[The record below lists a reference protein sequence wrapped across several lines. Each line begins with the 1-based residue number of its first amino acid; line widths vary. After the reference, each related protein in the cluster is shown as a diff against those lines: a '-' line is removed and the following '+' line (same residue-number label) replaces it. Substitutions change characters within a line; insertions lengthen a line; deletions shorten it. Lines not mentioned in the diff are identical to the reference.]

1 MSRNLFDPNVIRSI
15 QANLSKN
22 CLSYWFPIL
31 EKTGV
36 RVPET
41 VIIKT
46 EVELGHLLDGV
57 TPKGFDGFIQQLVR
71 AAFIISGEYHLRTG
85 QFLQT
90 YFLRTGML
98 SGKHSWLDTC
108 YVPFVKDFPEHVAAL
123 VEESAVCDMLGRPF
137 DVWAVREFI
146 PMVSAFTAFNGLP
159 INKERRYFIKDGE
172 VICHH
177 PYWPQEAVAQGGPKD
192 SGDGFPWQERLA
204 YLNVEPA
211 DEVAFLSEQARIVS
225 RVFEGAW
232 SLDFS
237 QARTGEWL
245 AIDMAV
251 AEESYHWEDCP
262 NNVNVTN
269 GD

>member
-15 QANLSKN
+15 QASLSKN

-36 RVPET
+36 RVPKT

-46 EVELGHLLDGV
+46 EVELGRLFDEE
-57 TPKGFDGFIQQLVR
+57 TPEGFDGFIEELSR
-71 AAFIISGEYHLRTG
+71 AAFSVAGEYYQGSPEGTG
-85 QFLQT
+85 PF
-90 YFLRTGML
+90 FLRTGML

-108 YVPFVKDFPEHVAAL
+108 YVPSIDDLPDHVFNL
-123 VEESAVCDMLGRPF
+123 CEESAMCDMLGRPF
-137 DVWAVREFI
+137 NVWAVREFI

-159 INKERRYFIKDGE
+159 INKERRYFIKDVE
-172 VICHH
+172 VLCYHS
-177 PYWPQEAVAQGGPKD
+177 YWPEDAVAEGEPKD
-192 SGDGFPWQERLA
+192 SDGFPWQERLA
-204 YLNVEPA
+204 YINVQPL
-211 DEVAFLSEQARIVS
+211 DSEVAFLSEQARKVS
-225 RVFEGAW
+225 RAFEGAW

-237 QARTGEWL
+237 QAKTGEWI

-251 AEESYHWEDCP
+251 AEESWHWPDCP

-269 GD
+269 ES